1 MLALLLVLVSGGGSE
16 IGQDTLAARG
26 GARADSL
33 MAAGRAQFARPVVG
47 RYAAL
52 EAFRAAAR
60 LVPTD
65 PEPLYWQM
73 KVGFYLGSDEGDVLA
88 REAILKILALTPDY
102 EDVWDRFET
111 VYHNPKIWRRADQ
124 ALARHPSDAVALERR
139 AELAI
144 ALEEPLRADSLLV
157 NVPPSVSVYL
167 TRAEANFDGGR
178 DSAGYAWYD
187 SAMAY
192 ADIDSTGAMWD
203 AVWMIATPE
212 EIRRQDDTAP
222 GERRQFF
229 ERFWATRDPN
239 LVTAGNERIAEHFRR
254 FVYARRYFRLLH
266 PMNLYHR
273 SARYRALI
281 AATQKDYLEG
291 QGKSQADPYPG
302 GELDRALA
310 ASRQLPDVTP
320 GEATAPALAGV
331 DARGLIFMR
340 YGPPDVLLR
349 GYLDPLRPFGSPD
362 SPLDAEGWLY
372 YTAQGTLSIGFR
384 RGTGSLIATLPGGDF
399 IFLPANRRQAASTR
413 IALET
418 DRSTLPAPLEAR
430 AWSAFFKNAEPG
442 LTDAYYRAGGDSA
455 AVVLWDANDSPL
467 RAGGPGSGL
476 LQVTVPPGGYRMG
489 LDVVAGGVLGRTRG
503 EVKVPRFSQVD
514 LGLSSLV
521 LAAAASL
528 LDREAALRD
537 MPADLVYR
545 AGAPLAAY
553 LEVYGLS
560 ADPSGRS
567 QYRVRYEFAPVRSL
581 PARLVTRSRPVV
593 FEFDR
598 GAFVTPATEQL
609 VIEADRVP
617 PGRYRVTVV
626 VTDLQRN
633 VKSTSA
639 ALEVTIR

>member
-1 MLALLLVLVSGGGSE
+1 MLALLLLLVGG
-16 IGQDTLAARG
+16 DTLAART
-26 GARADSL
+26 RADSL
-33 MAAGRAQFARPVVG
+33 MNVGRAQFARPIVG

-88 REAILKILALTPDY
+88 REAMLKILALTPDY

-124 ALARHPSDAVALERR
+124 ALARHPNDGVALERR

-144 ALEEPLRADSLLV
+144 ALEEPRRADSLLA
-157 NVPPSVSVYL
+157 NVPPSVPVYL
-167 TRAEANFDGGR
+167 KRAEANFDAGR
-178 DSAGYAWYD
+178 DSTGYAWYD

-212 EIRRQDDTAP
+212 EIRRQDAAMP

-239 LVTAGNERIAEHFRR
+239 LVTADNERIAEHFRR

-291 QGKSQADPYPG
+291 QGRREADPYPG

-320 GEATAPALAGV
+320 GEATSPALAGV

-340 YGPPDVLLR
+340 HGPPDVLLR
-349 GYLDPLRPFGSPD
+349 GYLDALRPLGAPE

-418 DRSTLPAPLEAR
+418 DRSTLSAPLEAR

-442 LTDAYYRAGGDSA
+442 LTDAYYQAEGDSA
-455 AVVLWDANDSPL
+455 AVVLWDANDSPV
-467 RAGGPGSGL
+467 RAHGTGL
-476 LQVTVPPGGYRMG
+476 LQVTVPPGAYRMG
-489 LDVVAGGVLGRTRG
+489 VDVVAGGILGRTRG
-503 EVKVPRFSQVD
+503 EVTIPRFSHVE

-521 LAAAASL
+521 LAPAASL

-581 PARLVTRSRPVV
+581 PTRIVRGSRPVV
-593 FEFDR
+593 FEFER
-598 GAFVTPATEQL
+598 AAFATPAAEQL

-626 VTDLQRN
+626 VTDLRRN

-639 ALEVTIR
+639 ALAVTIR

>member
-1 MLALLLVLVSGGGSE
+1 MLALWLVLCGGSD
-16 IGQDTLAARG
+16 IGQDTLAAR
-26 GARADSL
+26 ARADSL
-33 MAAGRAQFARPVVG
+33 MAVGRAQFVRPVIG
-47 RYAAL
+47 RYPAL
-52 EAFRAAAR
+52 AAFRAAAR
-60 LVPTD
+60 LVPTN

-102 EDVWDRFET
+102 EDVWDHFET

-124 ALARHPSDAVALERR
+124 ALARHPNDVVALERR

-157 NVPPSVSVYL
+157 HVPPSVSVYL
-167 TRAEANFDGGR
+167 TRAEANFDAGQ
-178 DSAGYAWYD
+178 DSTGYAWYD
-187 SAMAY
+187 SALAY
-192 ADIDSTGAMWD
+192 ADIDSGGAMWD

-212 EIRRQDDTAP
+212 EIRRQDATPP
-222 GERRQFF
+222 GERQRFF

-239 LVTAGNERIAEHFRR
+239 LLTAGNERIAEHFRR

-281 AATQKDYLEG
+281 AATQKDYLEAR
-291 QGKSQADPYPG
+291 GKLEADPYPG
-302 GELDRALA
+302 AELDRALA
-310 ASRQLPDVTP
+310 ASRQLPGVAA
-320 GEATAPALAGV
+320 GEATSPALAGV

-349 GYLDPLRPFGSPD
+349 GYLDPLHPLGSPD

-384 RGTGSLIATLPGGDF
+384 RATGSLIATLPGGDF

-413 IALET
+413 VALET
-418 DRSTLPAPLEAR
+418 DRTTLPAPLQAG
-430 AWSAFFKNAEPG
+430 AWTAFFKSAELG
-442 LTDAYYRAGGDSA
+442 LTDVYYKAEGDSA
-455 AVVLWDANDSPL
+455 AVVLWDANDSPV
-467 RAGGPGSGL
+467 RAAGSGL
-476 LQVTVPPGGYRMG
+476 LEATVPPGGYRMG
-489 LDVVAGGVLGRTRG
+489 LDAVAGGVLGRARR
-503 EVKVPRFSQVD
+503 EVKIPRFSQVD

-521 LAAAASL
+521 LAPAAAL
-528 LDREAALRD
+528 LDRDGALRG

-581 PARLVTRSRPVV
+581 AARLVSGSRPVV

-598 GAFVTPATEQL
+598 GAFATPATEQL

-626 VTDLQRN
+626 VTDLRRN

-639 ALEVTIR
+639 ALDVTIR

>member
-1 MLALLLVLVSGGGSE
+1 MLALLLVLVGGGGGGSD
-16 IGQDTLAARG
+16 IGQDTLAAR
-26 GARADSL
+26 ARADSL
-33 MAAGRAQFARPVVG
+33 MAVGRAQFARPVIG

-60 LVPTD
+60 LVPAD

-73 KVGFYLGSDEGDVLA
+73 KVGFHLGSDEGDVLA

-102 EDVWDRFET
+102 ADVWDRFER

-124 ALARHPSDAVALERR
+124 ALARHPNDLLARERR

-144 ALEEPLRADSLLV
+144 ALEEPVRADSLLV
-157 NVPPSVSVYL
+157 DVPPSVPVYL
-167 TRAEANFDGGR
+167 TRAEANFDAGR

-192 ADIDSTGAMWD
+192 ADSDSTGAMWD

-212 EIRRQDDTAP
+212 EIRRQDATAP
-222 GERRQFF
+222 GERRPFF
-229 ERFWATRDPN
+229 ERFWSTRDPN
-239 LVTAGNERIAEHFRR
+239 LVTATNERIAEHFRR

-266 PMNLYHR
+266 PMNVYHR

-291 QGKSQADPYPG
+291 RGQREADPYPG
-302 GELDRALA
+302 ADLDRALA
-310 ASRQLPDVTP
+310 ASRQLPDVP
-320 GEATAPALAGV
+320 AGQATSPALAGV

-340 YGPPDVLLR
+340 YGPPDVLQR
-349 GYLDPLRPFGSPD
+349 GYLDPLRPLGSPD
-362 SPLDAEGWLY
+362 ESPLDAEGWLY

-384 RGTGSLIATLPGGDF
+384 RGSGSLIATLPAGDF
-399 IFLPANRRQAASTR
+399 IFLPTNRRQAASTR

-430 AWSAFFKNAEPG
+430 AWSAFFKNTEPG
-442 LTDAYYRAGGDSA
+442 LTDAYYRADGDSA
-455 AVVLWDANDSPL
+455 AIVLWDANDAPL
-467 RAGGPGSGL
+467 RAGGTGL

-489 LDVVAGGVLGRTRG
+489 LDVVAGGILGRTRG
-503 EVKVPRFSQVD
+503 EVKIPRFSQVD

-521 LAAAASL
+521 LAPAAAL
-528 LDREAALRD
+528 LDREGALRG

-560 ADPSGRS
+560 TDPGGRS

-581 PARLVTRSRPVV
+581 AARLVTRSRPVV

-598 GAFVTPATEQL
+598 GAFATPATEQL

-639 ALEVTIR
+639 ALDVTIR

>member
-1 MLALLLVLVSGGGSE
+1 MLALLLALCGL
-16 IGQDTLAARG
+16 GQDTLAAR
-26 GARADSL
+26 ARADSL
-33 MAAGRAQFARPVVG
+33 MAVGRIQFARPVIG
-47 RYAAL
+47 RYPAL

-60 LVPTD
+60 LVPAD

-88 REAILKILALTPDY
+88 REAILKILALAPDY
-102 EDVWDRFET
+102 EDVWDRFEA

-124 ALARHPSDAVALERR
+124 ALARHSNDVVALQRR

-144 ALEEPLRADSLLV
+144 ALEEPLRADSLLAG
-157 NVPPSVSVYL
+157 VPPSVSVYL

-192 ADIDSTGAMWD
+192 ADVDATGAMWD
-203 AVWMIATPE
+203 AVWMIATPA
-212 EIRRQDDTAP
+212 EIRRQDSTAP
-222 GERRQFF
+222 GERRAFF

-239 LVTAGNERIAEHFRR
+239 LLTAGNERIAEHFRR

-273 SARYRALI
+273 SPRYRALI
-281 AATQKDYLEG
+281 AATQKDYLEARG
-291 QGKSQADPYPG
+291 QAEADPYPG
-302 GELDRALA
+302 AAFDRALA
-310 ASRQLPDVTP
+310 TSRQLPEVAP
-320 GEATAPALAGV
+320 GDATAPALAGV

-349 GYLDPLRPFGSPD
+349 GYLDPLRTLGAPD
-362 SPLDAEGWLY
+362 SPLDTEGWLY
-372 YTAQGTLSIGFR
+372 YTDNGTLSIGFR

-430 AWSAFFKNAEPG
+430 AWSAFFKNVEAG
-442 LTDAYYRAGGDSA
+442 LTDAYYRAEGDSA
-455 AVVLWDANDSPL
+455 AVVLWDANDAPV
-467 RAGGPGSGL
+467 RAGGAGL

-489 LDVVAGGVLGRTRG
+489 LDVVAGGLLGRARRD
-503 EVKVPRFSQVD
+503 VVVPRFSQVD

-521 LAAAASL
+521 LAPAATL
-528 LDREAALRD
+528 LDREASLRR

-545 AGAPLAAY
+545 SGEPLAAY

-567 QYRVRYEFAPVRSL
+567 QYRVRYEFAPRRSL
-581 PARLVTRSRPVV
+581 TARLVSGSRPVV

-598 GAFVTPATEQL
+598 GAFATPATEQL
-609 VIEADRVP
+609 IIDAGRVP

-626 VTDLQRN
+626 VTDVRRN

-639 ALEVTIR
+639 ALDVTIR

>member
-1 MLALLLVLVSGGGSE
+1 
-16 IGQDTLAARG
+16 
-26 GARADSL
+26 
-33 MAAGRAQFARPVVG
+33 MAVGRAHFARPVIG
-47 RYAAL
+47 RYPAL
-52 EAFRAAAR
+52 QAFRAAAR
-60 LVPTD
+60 LVPDD

-102 EDVWDRFET
+102 EDVWDRFER

-124 ALARHPSDAVALERR
+124 ALARHPNDVVALARR

-144 ALEEPLRADSLLV
+144 ALEEPRRADSLLV
-157 NVPPSVSVYL
+157 QVPPSVPVYL
-167 TRAEANFDGGR
+167 TRAEANFDAGR
-178 DSAGYAWYD
+178 DSLGFAWYD
-187 SAMAY
+187 SALAL

-212 EIRRQDDTAP
+212 EIRRQDATAP

-239 LVTAGNERIAEHFRR
+239 LLTAGNERIAEHFRR

-281 AATQKDYLEG
+281 AATQKDYLEARA
-291 QGKSQADPYPG
+291 KLEADPYPG
-302 GELDRALA
+302 AELDRALA
-310 ASRQLPDVTP
+310 ASRQLPDVAA

-349 GYLDPLRPFGSPD
+349 GYLDPLRTFGAPD

-372 YTAQGTLSIGFR
+372 YTTQGTLSIGFR
-384 RGTGSLIATLPGGDF
+384 RGTGSLIATMPGGDF

-418 DRSTLPAPLEAR
+418 DRSTLPAPLEAL
-430 AWSAFFKNAEPG
+430 AWSAFFKDAEPG
-442 LTDAYYRAGGDSA
+442 LTDAYYRAEGDSA
-455 AVVLWDANDSPL
+455 AVVLWDANDSPV
-467 RAGGPGSGL
+467 RAVGAGL
-476 LQVTVPPGGYRMG
+476 LQISVPPGGYRMG
-489 LDVVAGGVLGRTRG
+489 LDVVAGGALGRARSD
-503 EVKVPRFSQVD
+503 VKIPRFSQVD

-521 LAAAASL
+521 LAPAAVL
-528 LDREAALRD
+528 LDREAALRG

-581 PARLVTRSRPVV
+581 PARLLSGSRPVV

-598 GAFVTPATEQL
+598 GAFATPATEQL

-639 ALEVTIR
+639 ALDVTIR

>member
-1 MLALLLVLVSGGGSE
+1 MLALLLALVGGSQ

-33 MAAGRAQFARPVVG
+33 LAVGRAQFARPVIG

-52 EAFRAAAR
+52 EAFRTAAR
-60 LVPTD
+60 LVPAD

-88 REAILKILALTPDY
+88 REAMLKILALTPDY

-124 ALARHPSDAVALERR
+124 ALARHPNDAVALERR

-157 NVPPSVSVYL
+157 NVPPSVRVYL
-167 TRAEANFDGGR
+167 ARAEANFDAGR
-178 DSAGYAWYD
+178 DSTGYAWYD
-187 SAMAY
+187 SAMAH
-192 ADIDSTGAMWD
+192 ADGDSTGAMWD

-212 EIRRQDDTAP
+212 EIRRQDATEP
-222 GERRQFF
+222 GERRRFF

-266 PMNLYHR
+266 PLNLYHR

-281 AATQKDYLEG
+281 AATQKDYLEA
-291 QGKSQADPYPG
+291 QGKREADPYPG
-302 GELDRALA
+302 AELDRALA
-310 ASRQLPDVTP
+310 ASRQLPDVAA
-320 GEATAPALAGV
+320 GEATSPALAGV

-340 YGPPDVLLR
+340 YGPPEVLLR
-349 GYLDPLRPFGSPD
+349 GYLDPLRPQGSPD
-362 SPLDAEGWLY
+362 SPLDIEGWLY
-372 YTAQGTLSIGFR
+372 RTPQGTLSIGFR
-384 RGTGSLIATLPGGDF
+384 RGTGSLFASLPGGDF

-418 DRSTLPAPLEAR
+418 DRSTLPAPLDAR
-430 AWSAFFKNAEPG
+430 AWSAFFRNAEPG
-442 LTDAYYRAGGDSA
+442 LTDAYYRADGDSA
-455 AVVLWDANDSPL
+455 AVVLWDANESPV
-467 RAGGPGSGL
+467 RASGSGL

-503 EVKVPRFSQVD
+503 DVKVPGFSEVD
-514 LGLSSLV
+514 LRLSSLL
-521 LAAAASL
+521 LAPAASL
-528 LDREAALRD
+528 LDREAALRA

-553 LEVYGLS
+553 MEVYGLT

-567 QYRVRYEFAPVRSL
+567 QYRVRYEFSPVRSL
-581 PARLVTRSRPVV
+581 PARLVSGSRPVV

-598 GAFVTPATEQL
+598 GAFATPALEQL

-617 PGRYRVTVV
+617 AGRYRVSVV

-639 ALEVTIR
+639 ALDVTIR

>member
-1 MLALLLVLVSGGGSE
+1 MLALLLVLVGGGGSE
-16 IGQDTLAARG
+16 IGQDTLAAR
-26 GARADSL
+26 ARADSL
-33 MAAGRAQFARPVVG
+33 MAVGRAQFARPVIG

-124 ALARHPSDAVALERR
+124 ALARHPTDVVALERR

-144 ALEEPLRADSLLV
+144 ALEQPLRADSLLV
-157 NVPPSVSVYL
+157 NVPPSVPVYL
-167 TRAEANFDGGR
+167 ARAEANFDAGR
-178 DSAGYAWYD
+178 DSTGYAWYD

-192 ADIDSTGAMWD
+192 ADLDSTGAMWD

-212 EIRRQDDTAP
+212 EIRRQDATAP
-222 GERRQFF
+222 GGRRPFF
-229 ERFWATRDPN
+229 QRFWAIRDPN
-239 LVTAGNERIAEHFRR
+239 LLTAGNERIAEHFRR

-266 PMNLYHR
+266 PLNLYHR

-281 AATQKDYLEG
+281 AATQKDYLEARG
-291 QGKSQADPYPG
+291 NLEADPYPG
-302 GELDRALA
+302 AELDRALA
-310 ASRQLPDVTP
+310 ASRQLPDVP
-320 GEATAPALAGV
+320 AGEATSPALAGV

-340 YGPPDVLLR
+340 HGPPDVLLR
-349 GYLDPLRPFGSPD
+349 GYLDPLRTFGSPD

-430 AWSAFFKNAEPG
+430 AWSAFFKNAETDF
-442 LTDAYYRAGGDSA
+442 TDAYYQAEGDSA
-455 AVVLWDANDSPL
+455 AVVLWDANDSPV
-467 RAGGPGSGL
+467 RARGAGGRL

-489 LDVVAGGVLGRTRG
+489 LDVVAGGILGRSRG
-503 EVKVPRFSQVD
+503 EVTIPRFSGVN

-521 LAAAASL
+521 LAPAASL
-528 LDREAALRD
+528 LDREEALRG

-581 PARLVTRSRPVV
+581 PARLLTHWRPVV

-598 GAFVTPATEQL
+598 GAFATPALEQL

-639 ALEVTIR
+639 ALDVTIR